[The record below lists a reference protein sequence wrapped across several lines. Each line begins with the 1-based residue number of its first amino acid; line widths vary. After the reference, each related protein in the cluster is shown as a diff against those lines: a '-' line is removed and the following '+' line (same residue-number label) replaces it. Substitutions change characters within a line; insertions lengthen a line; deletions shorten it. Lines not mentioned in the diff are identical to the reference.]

1 MPWNMWS
8 TLGFRR
14 PSQWVFITIIWDLHF
29 LISTFPTATRSF
41 ACALILKAVIAMER
55 IIVLQYYH
63 WVSDGVWGEHLLWWM
78 RLTTLLWALFMFKN
92 VLLFLTLA
100 LPLFPK
106 WVSFFSNHAFRLIG
120 SIVTCIIANANGT
133 CSHMKSV
140 NPHSYLVFCS

>member
-29 LISTFPTATRSF
+29 LISTVPTATRSF

-63 WVSDGVWGEHLLWWM
+63 WVMGEYE
-78 RLTTLLWALFMFKN
+78 
-92 VLLFLTLA
+92 
-100 LPLFPK
+100 
-106 WVSFFSNHAFRLIG
+106 G
-120 SIVTCIIANANGT
+120 SICYGGCGSLLCCEP
-133 CSHMKSV
+133 CSCLKMCFYFWLLHFPFFQNEFHFSLIMLSDWLAALSLASS
-140 NPHSYLVFCS
+140 PMLMEHAHTWSLSTHIHI